1 MRRVYATVLAV
12 GMASVASVGAAAGTT
27 SDSCEVR
34 IGHLD
39 TGIQDTHEEFEPG
52 QIVAWQDFV
61 KANNEGANGENEV
74 TIPVVPR
81 SDDWWRDPWNGTDG
95 NGSDETDPDNGPA
108 YDDHGHGTGT
118 ASLVAGETL
127 GTRPG
132 TEIAAAKV
140 LNADGAGS
148 IADIEA
154 GFDFVTANGA
164 DVVTMS
170 LGTLTPYPGALTS
183 MDEQIADARDQGVLT
198 VVAAGNN
205 YYVPSETTAFGF
217 SPDALVVGA
226 NDESGNVAGFSSP
239 NPEVSALGVD
249 VRTAYAGD
257 AYRNWSG
264 TSFSTP
270 KVAGWAAE
278 LHAAACEQGI
288 AREDRPAAIEQAL
301 KETAEDDPRQP
312 YNDEGHGIVDAATVL
327 EANRS
332 LGDAPVDDTLPDTR
346 NGASDRLRALWTAGT
361 R

>member
-1 MRRVYATVLAV
+1 MRKVYATVLAV
-12 GMASVASVGAAAGTT
+12 GMATVASVGAAAEAT
-27 SDSCEVR
+27 SETCAVR
-34 IGHLD
+34 VGHLD
-39 TGIQDTHEEFEPG
+39 TGIQDTHAEFETG
-52 QIVAWQDFV
+52 QVVAWQDFV
-61 KANNEGANGENEV
+61 EANNEGANGEGEV

-81 SDDWWRDPWNGTDG
+81 DYDWWRDPWNGTDG
-95 NGSDETDPDNGPA
+95 NEVDDTDPDNGPA

-118 ASLVAGETL
+118 ASLVAGKTL

-140 LNADGAGS
+140 LDAQGTGS

-170 LGTLTPYPGALTS
+170 VGTLNPYPGTLTS
-183 MDEQIADARDQGVLT
+183 MDEQIADAREDGVLT

-217 SPDALVVGA
+217 SPDAFVVGA
-226 NDESGNVAGFSSP
+226 NDERGNVAAFSSP
-239 NPEVSALGVD
+239 NPEASALGVD

-257 AYRNWSG
+257 TYRNWSG

-278 LHAAACEQGI
+278 LHKAACEQGI
-288 AREDRPAAIEQAL
+288 PTHERPAAVEQAL
-301 KETAEDDPRQP
+301 KEAAEDDPRQP
-312 YNDEGHGIVDAATVL
+312 YTDEGHGILDAASAQ

-332 LGDAPVDDTLPDTR
+332 LGDEPADETVPDTR
-346 NGASDRLRALWTAGT
+346 NQASDRLRTLWTYGG